1 MNTRQIPSREKS
13 VYFTVLTNLI
23 RILLYILHSRMDL
36 ILMKKQALLCM
47 LLAGTLMVGGCGQ
60 KAADP
65 AADTTAQVTETS
77 DSAPADKPDGA
88 PGENSDRPGNP
99 PDGTPGN
106 MDGNR
111 LLQTEKAVLAAREV
125 RADRI
130 PHRNPTMLSPAF
142 LKIKRK
148 STRPTLPPER
158 MKVQFL

>member
-1 MNTRQIPSREKS
+1 MNTRQIPPCEKS

-23 RILLYILHSRMDL
+23 RILLCILHFRKDL
-36 ILMKKQALLCM
+36 ILMKKQALFCM

-65 AADTTAQVTETS
+65 AADTTAQVTEAS
-77 DSAPADKPDGA
+77 DSAPADKPDGG

-106 MDGNR
+106 MDGKQGSSR
-111 LLQTEKAVLAAREV
+111 RRRRSWPA

-148 STRPTLPPER
+148 AARPTLPPER